1 MEDMLGEQ
9 ASAISEVSEKLVQME
24 GLIYDLRTGWPVIF
38 WSSNKIHVFL
48 NQPIK
53 RRDLGLVTD
62 QVDGI
67 TETLEGQVQGNAEE
81 ADAERKAIMED
92 LENKFINMESDL
104 KRLLNSVL
112 VQNCYFWCNPNFREI
127 DRRAIREI
135 DFSDNQFI
143 SRFWAIKR

>member
-1 MEDMLGEQ
+1 M
-9 ASAISEVSEKLVQME
+9 S
-24 GLIYDLRTGWPVIF
+24 
-38 WSSNKIHVFL
+38 
-48 NQPIK
+48 QPIK

-104 KRLLNSVL
+104 KRLLNSVSA
-112 VQNCYFWCNPNFREI
+112 QNLNFREI
-127 DRRAIREI
+127 DFSKHLLFREL
-135 DFSDNQFI
+135 DHFREFEPHD
-143 SRFWAIKR
+143 R

>member
-1 MEDMLGEQ
+1 MNRLLL
-9 ASAISEVSEKLVQME
+9 SSVLRFVSSL
-24 GLIYDLRTGWPVIF
+24 
-38 WSSNKIHVFL
+38 SSTNEFFC
-48 NQPIK
+48 QPIK

-104 KRLLNSVL
+104 KRLLNSVSA
-112 VQNCYFWCNPNFREI
+112 QNLNFREI
-127 DRRAIREI
+127 D
-135 DFSDNQFI
+135 FSGN
-143 SRFWAIKR
+143 

>member
-1 MEDMLGEQ
+1 MC
-9 ASAISEVSEKLVQME
+9 
-24 GLIYDLRTGWPVIF
+24 
-38 WSSNKIHVFL
+38 
-48 NQPIK
+48 QPIK

-104 KRLLNSVL
+104 KRLLNSVSAQTL
-112 VQNCYFWCNPNFREI
+112 NFREI
-127 DRRAIREI
+127 DSFEPSIISTRNFRELIYFREI
-135 DFSDNQFI
+135 VDYFREMNFSDDP
-143 SRFWAIKR
+143 SVREL

>member
-1 MEDMLGEQ
+1 MC
-9 ASAISEVSEKLVQME
+9 
-24 GLIYDLRTGWPVIF
+24 
-38 WSSNKIHVFL
+38 
-48 NQPIK
+48 QPIK

-104 KRLLNSVL
+104 KRLLNSVSARNL
-112 VQNCYFWCNPNFREI
+112 NFREI
-127 DRRAIREI
+127 SSEI
-135 DFSDNQFI
+135 GILQKSTAKDI
-143 SRFWAIKR
+143 IL

>member
-1 MEDMLGEQ
+1 M
-9 ASAISEVSEKLVQME
+9 S
-24 GLIYDLRTGWPVIF
+24 
-38 WSSNKIHVFL
+38 
-48 NQPIK
+48 QPIK

-104 KRLLNSVL
+104 KRLLNSVSA
-112 VQNCYFWCNPNFREI
+112 QNLKFREI
-127 DRRAIREI
+127 DSSEPSI
-135 DFSDNQFI
+135 I
-143 SRFWAIKR
+143 STTRSHFAS

>member
-1 MEDMLGEQ
+1 ML
-9 ASAISEVSEKLVQME
+9 
-24 GLIYDLRTGWPVIF
+24 F
-38 WSSNKIHVFL
+38 
-48 NQPIK
+48 QPIK

-104 KRLLNSVL
+104 KRLLNSVSA
-112 VQNCYFWCNPNFREI
+112 QNQNLIVLLLKMEV
-127 DRRAIREI
+127 
-135 DFSDNQFI
+135 
-143 SRFWAIKR
+143 IKACLTF

>member
-1 MEDMLGEQ
+1 MLDRLLYH
-9 ASAISEVSEKLVQME
+9 SVLRLVLNLTLTNE
-24 GLIYDLRTGWPVIF
+24 
-38 WSSNKIHVFL
+38 FL
-48 NQPIK
+48 CQPIK

-104 KRLLNSVL
+104 KRLLNSVSA
-112 VQNCYFWCNPNFREI
+112 QNRNFRG
-127 DRRAIREI
+127 I
-135 DFSDNQFI
+135 DFFVPSII
-143 SRFWAIKR
+143 SRTQLFSGT

>member
-1 MEDMLGEQ
+1 M
-9 ASAISEVSEKLVQME
+9 S
-24 GLIYDLRTGWPVIF
+24 P
-38 WSSNKIHVFL
+38 
-48 NQPIK
+48 PIK

-104 KRLLNSVL
+104 KRLLNSVPA
-112 VQNCYFWCNPNFREI
+112 QNQNFREI
-127 DRRAIREI
+127 DSFESSIISTRNFGELINFRELV
-135 DFSDNQFI
+135 DHFREMNLSDDP
-143 SRFWAIKR
+143 SVREL